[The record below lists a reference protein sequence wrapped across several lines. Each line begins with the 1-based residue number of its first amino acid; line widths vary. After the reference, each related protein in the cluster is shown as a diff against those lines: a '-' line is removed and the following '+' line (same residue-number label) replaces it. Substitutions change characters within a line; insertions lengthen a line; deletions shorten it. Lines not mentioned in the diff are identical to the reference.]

1 MTTAANR
8 LRHMMRAA
16 LDVLMPRCCPVCKR
30 TLGADDAFLCPRCLD
45 RLPRTR
51 LEGVKLNATEQLF
64 AGQVP
69 VEHAT
74 AYFYYEKTD
83 PYAAILH
90 DIKYH
95 NMPQLGT
102 WLARRAAGDL
112 MASGILNGIDC
123 VVPVPMHKSKIA
135 QRGYNQSERIARGLA
150 EALQVPVTEALCAT
164 RQHDTQTRKSAHE
177 RWLNSQGLYV
187 MRHDADVR
195 GRHVLLVDD
204 VVTTGATL
212 LVCARALHQAGA
224 RITVFTLAAARMG

>member
-1 MTTAANR
+1 MRTADR
-8 LRHMMRAA
+8 FRHMMRAA

-30 TLGADDAFLCPRCLD
+30 TLGASDAFLCPHCLD

-51 LEGVKLNATEQLF
+51 LEEVKLNAMEQLF

-69 VEHAT
+69 VERAT

-102 WLARRAAGDL
+102 WLARRAACDL
-112 MASGILNGIDC
+112 MPSGMLNGIDC
-123 VVPVPMHKSKIA
+123 VVPVPMHKAKIA
-135 QRGYNQSERIARGLA
+135 KRGYNQSEHIARGMA
-150 EALQVPVTEALCAT
+150 EVMQVPVIEALCAT

-177 RWLNSQGLYV
+177 RWLNSQGLY
-187 MRHDADVR
+187 RLRRNADVR
-195 GRHVLLVDD
+195 GKHVLLVDD

-212 LVCARALHQAGA
+212 LVCAQELHRAGA
-224 RITVFTLAAARMG
+224 RITVFTLAAARLG